1 MALIFEP
8 RSELYGICDKA
19 LGIFLRGPRKHAEL
33 HPVVAQINRL
43 VRGHFS
49 VDIAMLGFAKVN
61 LFGLFGEPRA
71 DMLKVLFNL
80 TPNGACQ
87 AH

>member
-8 RSELYGICDKA
+8 GSELYGVREKA
-19 LGIFLRGPRKHAEL
+19 LGIFLRGPRKHAEF

-49 VDIAMLGFAKVN
+49 VNIAMLSFAEVN
-61 LFGLFGEPRA
+61 LFGLFGEPGA
-71 DMLKVLFNL
+71 DVLKVLFNL
-80 TPNGACQ
+80 IPNGACQ